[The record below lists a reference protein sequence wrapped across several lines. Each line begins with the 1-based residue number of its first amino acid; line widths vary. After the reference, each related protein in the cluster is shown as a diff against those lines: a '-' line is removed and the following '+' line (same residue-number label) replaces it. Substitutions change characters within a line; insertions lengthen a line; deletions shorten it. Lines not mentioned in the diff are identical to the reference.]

1 MVFICSVVIEV
12 RNTTIGGD
20 LGVDVA
26 TLLLVEI
33 DLSLE
38 DVDLL
43 GLALEL
49 RTEEVLLH
57 LDVSLFFLVLIIED
71 ILVVAI
77 QLTVQLQLCFTKI
90 LNHVEQV
97 GIEADR
103 SGKFTL
109 CTSQICLSLF
119 LLVVASLRHLVKL
132 GL

>member
-33 DLSLE
+33 DLGLE
-38 DVDLL
+38 DVNLL

-57 LDVSLFFLVLIIED
+57 LDVSLLFLVLIIED
-71 ILVVAI
+71 VLVVAI

-97 GIEADR
+97 SIEADR
-103 SGKFTL
+103 SG
-109 CTSQICLSLF
+109 
-119 LLVVASLRHLVKL
+119 
-132 GL
+132 

>member
-1 MVFICSVVIEV
+1 MVIKCSVVIEV
-12 RNTTIGGD
+12 GHTAVCGD

-26 TLLLVEI
+26 SLLLVEI

-57 LDVSLFFLVLIIED
+57 LDVSLLFLVLIIED
-71 ILVVAI
+71 VLVVAI

-97 GIEADR
+97 SIEADR
-103 SGKFTL
+103 SG
-109 CTSQICLSLF
+109 
-119 LLVVASLRHLVKL
+119 
-132 GL
+132 

>member
-1 MVFICSVVIEV
+1 M

-33 DLSLE
+33 DLGLE
-38 DVDLL
+38 DVNLL

-57 LDVSLFFLVLIIED
+57 LDVSLLFLVLIIED

-77 QLTVQLQLCFTKI
+77 QLTVQLQLCFTKV
-90 LNHVEQV
+90 LNHV
-97 GIEADR
+97 
-103 SGKFTL
+103 K
-109 CTSQICLSLF
+109 
-119 LLVVASLRHLVKL
+119 
-132 GL
+132 